1 MTTPQEH
8 PVTSTETRPARRAAD
23 ADATDGARYT
33 EHVANLRRALEV
45 AGGRLDPQVAEHARA
60 VLAGADERL
69 ALGVDHTIVALAG
82 GTGSGKS
89 STFNAV
95 SRLTFADVGVRR
107 PTTARVTACSWSDDA
122 TPLLDWLEVDP
133 ERRISRDSELDGA
146 EEAPLAGLILLDLP
160 DHDSIASA
168 HREIVD
174 RILPLVDLLIWIV
187 DPQKYADEALHA
199 GYLQSFVGAEA
210 SMIVVLNQ
218 IDTVAAS
225 GRDALVADVS
235 RLLREDGLVGVDVRA
250 VSARTGEGI
259 DELRET
265 LRDAVSR
272 RSVAARRLAD
282 ELDREGRRI
291 AEEVPPN
298 VLVEVA
304 PLVSGEVDRVAVAV
318 GVQAVADDVRA
329 SVRSGRASSR
339 TPQFRSPQ
347 ESAVRVIRS
356 RWLSK
361 VTDGMRPAWAQS
373 VDDAVPDQE
382 SLSASLLASLDDVPV
397 DATPSARARSLRTAA
412 WWVLGAAA
420 LAVVFAVLVVVE
432 VLDLDQTLA
441 AIGAAAAVA
450 AGLVAVVL
458 LLVGSRVRS
467 AAAEERAE
475 TVRSAALSALRSAV
489 EATLARPAQTVLD
502 EHRTVRESALS
513 VRDSAA
519 RGATPSA

>member
-1 MTTPQEH
+1 MTP
-8 PVTSTETRPARRAAD
+8 SDTRPARRTAETAS
-23 ADATDGARYT
+23 TDGARYS
-33 EHVANLRRALEV
+33 EHVANLRHALEV
-45 AGGRLDPQVAEHARA
+45 AGDRLDPQVAAHARS

-89 STFNAV
+89 STFNAI

-107 PTTARVTACSWSDDA
+107 PTTARVTACAWSDDA
-122 TPLLDWLEVDP
+122 TPLLDWLEVDT
-133 ERRISRDSELDGA
+133 ERRISRGTELDGA
-146 EEAPLAGLILLDLP
+146 EEESLAGLILLDLP

-174 RILPLVDLLIWIV
+174 RILPLVDLLIWVV

-218 IDTVAAS
+218 IDTVAAA

-265 LRDAVSR
+265 LREAVSR

-291 AEEVPPN
+291 AEEVPAS
-298 VLVEVA
+298 VLEQVG
-304 PLVSGEVDRVAVAV
+304 PLVPGEVDRVAVAV

-329 SVRSGRASSR
+329 SVRSGRTATR
-339 TPQFRSPQ
+339 APEFRSPQ

-356 RWLSK
+356 RWVSK
-361 VTDGMRPAWAQS
+361 VADGMKPAWAQS
-373 VDDAVPDQE
+373 LDEAVPEQDAI
-382 SLSASLLASLDDVPV
+382 SAALLGALEAVPV
-397 DATPSARARSLRTAA
+397 DASPSARATSLRKAA
-412 WWVLGAAA
+412 WWVFGVAVVLAVAAILVVAGVFDVEAAFGAVAGAAA
-420 LAVVFAVLVVVE
+420 
-432 VLDLDQTLA
+432 
-441 AIGAAAAVA
+441 GAAV
-450 AGLVAVVL
+450 LVAVVL
-458 LLVGSRVRS
+458 LIVGSRTR
-467 AAAEERAE
+467 AAAADERAE
-475 TVRSAALSALRSAV
+475 KVKTAALDALRSTV
-489 EATLARPAQTVLD
+489 ETTLARPAQTVLD

-513 VRDSAA
+513 VRDSGSAA
-519 RGATPSA
+519 AAGTGLAQR

>member
-1 MTTPQEH
+1 MTPTD
-8 PVTSTETRPARRAAD
+8 TRPARRAA
-23 ADATDGARYT
+23 AAAATDGARYA
-33 EHVANLRRALEV
+33 EHVANLRHALEV
-45 AGGRLDPQVAEHARA
+45 AGDRLDPQVAEHARS

-89 STFNAV
+89 STFNAI
-95 SRLTFADVGVRR
+95 SRLSFADVGVRR
-107 PTTARVTACSWSDDA
+107 PTTARVTACAWSDDA
-122 TPLLDWLEVDP
+122 TPLLDWLEVDG
-133 ERRISRDSELDGA
+133 ERRISRGSELDGA
-146 EEAPLAGLILLDLP
+146 EEAPLSGLILLDLP

-218 IDTVAAS
+218 IDTVAES
-225 GRDALVADVS
+225 GRDALAADVS

-259 DELRET
+259 DELRDT
-265 LRDAVSR
+265 LGEAVSR

-291 AEEVPPN
+291 AEEVPAS
-298 VLVEVA
+298 VLEQVA
-304 PLVSGEVDRVAVAV
+304 PLVQGEVDRVAIAV

-329 SVRSGRASSR
+329 SVRSGRDTGR

-356 RWLSK
+356 RWVSK
-361 VTDGMRPAWAQS
+361 VADGMKPAWAQS
-373 VDDAVPDQE
+373 LDEAVPDQE
-382 SLSASLLASLDDVPV
+382 ALSAALLGSLEGVVV
-397 DATPSARARSLRTAA
+397 DTSPSARARSLRTAA
-412 WWVLGAAA
+412 WWVLGAALL
-420 LAVVFAVLVVVE
+420 LAVAAVLVVTG
-432 VLDLDQTLA
+432 VLDVTSSLGA
-441 AIGAAAAVA
+441 VAGAAAGAAV
-450 AGLVAVVL
+450 LVGVVL
-458 LLVGSRVRS
+458 IVVGSRVRS
-467 AAAEERAE
+467 AAADERAE
-475 TVRSAALSALRSAV
+475 KVRADAMAALRTTV
-489 EATLARPAQTVLD
+489 EETLVRPAQTVLD
-502 EHRTVRESALS
+502 EHRTVRSSALS
-513 VRDSAA
+513 VRDAA
-519 RGATPSA
+519 QVQA